1 MDNVGDFVQYLGPDM
16 SIKILTH
23 LDDPSDLVRVCA
35 ASSSWHRF
43 VIENNISKHLC
54 LRLVPEVLG
63 LARFIE
69 GNIMIKP
76 LKDASN
82 TSAEWERNK
91 INHRVY
97 AFLARGLSS
106 TIEKSCLSEAICAS
120 STDNYPEESMQN
132 TLEPR
137 DRVERR
143 ASYWSSKG
151 QSDPE
156 VPETL
161 LYRLA
166 SKLCVVTEIH
176 VQPFQAYFQFG
187 FPIYSA
193 KAVRFRMG
201 HPKSPMEMDSEAF
214 DKSQTGSESADG
226 NFVWTY
232 TSPEFP
238 MVQENCLQKLK
249 LPEPVL
255 CIGGILQVELVS
267 HVKVLGRPLLSPF
280 DVEIDDA
287 SGKCALKYRP
297 IAEGP
302 ESSLSSA
309 KDEDG
314 GPHSRLRTLSAM
326 LMLRGVRSWEQI
338 ILSRIRGAGAS
349 VDSNESEDELPA

>member
-238 MVQENCLQKLK
+238 MVQPSPISKIAELDLQSKG
-249 LPEPVL
+249 VNF
-255 CIGGILQVELVS
+255 CFVS